1 MYCLRL
7 PSYCICSFRAE
18 IQIQPRIIYLSV
30 LCLGSVTNTLRNR
43 QKSVPKRYS
52 SRYRT
57 DLPPPQCI
65 IHVLPSCSQ
74 DFWRGVNCV
83 DMSSRPNYTTAV
95 MISFPCIFPSGAS
108 RSMLKSYSA
117 SISSPWGQ
125 WLMAV
130 TTRSMVEAFSGAS

>member
-1 MYCLRL
+1 MFLQGGDSDSTQDYIFIRVVPGVRYKYVTEQTEICPQEILL
-7 PSYCICSFRAE
+7 PV
-18 IQIQPRIIYLSV
+18 PYL
-30 LCLGSVTNTLRNR
+30 
-43 QKSVPKRYS
+43 P
-52 SRYRT
+52 
-57 DLPPPQCI
+57 PPPQCI